1 MHTISSR
8 CGVSSAVLG
17 VSRLWGNGHSCTWKD
32 LRKVHKYTMLVP
44 GGAPWSVTSSLW
56 SFTMK
61 HNGHVN
67 GAVVRQ
73 HEEMACVLCAQ
84 SRGMR
89 TWSLPCSLGRS
100 WLSCCDALGSQEPLC
115 PLPCTPCVCRRH
127 PGSSGLVTDG
137 VKAGH
142 LLVLRD
148 HFLSPQIPLSD
159 AANRL

>member
-1 MHTISSR
+1 MPSLQGAGLALLYSV
-8 CGVSSAVLG
+8 CPGC
-17 VSRLWGNGHSCTWKD
+17 GNGHSCTWKD

-67 GAVVRQ
+67 GTVVRQ

-89 TWSLPCSLGRS
+89 TWSLHALWAEAGSLAVMPWATR
-100 WLSCCDALGSQEPLC
+100 EP
-115 PLPCTPCVCRRH
+115 PLPSALHSMWLPAS
-127 PGSSGLVTDG
+127 PGLV
-137 VKAGH
+137 
-142 LLVLRD
+142 
-148 HFLSPQIPLSD
+148 
-159 AANRL
+159 RLGERMV